1 MSFEKLPDLP
11 EGMFPETR
19 NYISRNVALALQA
32 HEVVR
37 SVCDVPYGESYWHKV
52 DFHLP
57 DDESLTGLPV
67 MCNIHGGGWRNGCKE
82 WQAML
87 APSVTL
93 TPAIFASVDYRL
105 APEVKIEAIVDD
117 CCDALALV
125 YNTVEQYGGDPDRIF
140 LSGHS
145 AGGHLSSYLALRP
158 DLLVERGLP
167 ANVIKACMPSSGI
180 YVFDF
185 DQLVGAADFTTS
197 AFNTSWMDIAYRQLF
212 EDIEDRSVAA
222 AYSSVN
228 HVKGNTIPF
237 HVSWGETDIPEVIRT
252 TEMIVQALKNENC
265 VLETYM
271 WDYLDHFDCA
281 ITQAHES
288 GAWIAK
294 MREWMAELPKV

>member
-1 MSFEKLPDLP
+1 M
-11 EGMFPETR
+11 
-19 NYISRNVALALQA
+19 
-32 HEVVR
+32 VR

-87 APSVTL
+87 APAVTL

-222 AYSSVN
+222 AYSSLN

-237 HVSWGETDIPEVIRT
+237 SRQLGRDRYPRGDQDDGDDRPGAEERELRARDLHVGLSRSLRLRHHPGPRIGR
-252 TEMIVQALKNENC
+252 
-265 VLETYM
+265 
-271 WDYLDHFDCA
+271 LDRQDA
-281 ITQAHES
+281 RVDGRAAHGLGRAAPFPAHPS
-288 GAWIAK
+288 
-294 MREWMAELPKV
+294 RVS